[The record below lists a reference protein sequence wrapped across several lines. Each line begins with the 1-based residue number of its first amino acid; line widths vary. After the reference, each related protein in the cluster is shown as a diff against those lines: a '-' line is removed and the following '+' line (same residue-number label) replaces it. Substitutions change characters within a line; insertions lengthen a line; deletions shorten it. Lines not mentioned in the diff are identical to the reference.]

1 VEQNKNM
8 DALSFPISGLFI
20 LRFNS
25 LVMLEGHPWVL
36 PARATGQDREVFRI
50 GGWLYDRHCRP
61 MHACAPDVAQ
71 AWDPEKDS
79 RTEMM
84 RRRSEIEAFLT
95 RPSVDPQRSLS
106 LVDAAVEQATAR
118 WNAPVLRPSWG
129 ILRDMLHVAGVPL
142 RIGTFQRCVSRCP
155 IRAYRGVPVMFKRE
169 VRCEVGGW
177 RDGVYEAVPIVPRQ
191 R

>member
-1 VEQNKNM
+1 M
-8 DALSFPISGLFI
+8 DTLSLPISGLFI

-36 PARATGQDREVFRI
+36 PAKAVSQDRDVFRI
-50 GGWLYDRHCRP
+50 GGWLYDLHCQP
-61 MHACAPDVAQ
+61 LHPCAPDIAE

-79 RTEMM
+79 RSDMM
-84 RRRSEIEAFLT
+84 RRRSEVEAFLT
-95 RPSVDPQRSLS
+95 RPSAGPQASLA
-106 LVDAAVEQATAR
+106 LVDAVVDQALAR
-118 WNAPVLRPSWG
+118 WDEPVIRPSWG

-155 IRAYRGVPVMFKRE
+155 IRAYRGVPVVFKRE
-169 VRCEVGGW
+169 VRCEVGGR